1 MKNKTSNNNPDSAWC
16 DPAELFRTLGASV
29 YGYAMRVLGKAV
41 EAEEVLGETFLRIC
55 KSKEQYS
62 GRGSLRAW
70 VFSIA
75 HRLCMDALRDR
86 AKSAKSAKPVSL
98 PEQLASAD
106 PPPTVPIEKQER
118 QAIITEAIERLS
130 AEQKE
135 VVMLKIYGG
144 LTFRQISQTL
154 GIPLNTA
161 LGRMQQGLKRLGRD
175 PNLAKMGRTE
185 NGL

>member
-1 MKNKTSNNNPDSAWC
+1 MKNKTASNNPDPASC
-16 DPAELFRTLGASV
+16 DPAELFGTLGAVV
-29 YGYAMRVLGKAV
+29 YGYAMSVLGKAV
-41 EAEEVLGETFLRIC
+41 EAEEVLSETFLRVC
-55 KSKEQYS
+55 KNKEQYS
-62 GRGSLRAW
+62 GRGSIRAW

-75 HRLCMDALRDR
+75 HRLCIDVLRDR
-86 AKSAKSAKPVSL
+86 AKSAKSVSL

-118 QAIITEAIERLS
+118 QAIITGAIERLS

-161 LGRMQQGLKRLGRD
+161 LGRMHQGLKRLGRD
-175 PNLAKMGRTE
+175 PNLAKIGRTE